1 MRELSL
7 RSAMIG
13 EAVPDVPVNTPIE
26 LLSDG
31 ITAELSGFTA
41 RQDAAARLMK
51 LELSEAANKIVSEW
65 VSTRLAASAGSR

>member
-1 MRELSL
+1 VRDLSL

-13 EAVPDVPVNTPIE
+13 EAVPDVPVSTPIE

-41 RQDAAARLMK
+41 RQDAAATLMK

-65 VSTRLAASAGSR
+65 VSIRLAA